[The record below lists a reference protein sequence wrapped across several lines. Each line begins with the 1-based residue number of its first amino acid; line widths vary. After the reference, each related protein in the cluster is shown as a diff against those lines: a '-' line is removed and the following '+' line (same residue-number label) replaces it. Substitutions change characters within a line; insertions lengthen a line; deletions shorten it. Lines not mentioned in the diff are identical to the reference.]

1 MMRKFIFVE
10 SLILLL
16 AACTTAGTQSQSSH
30 STSPSQEESALAGT
44 QIAPP
49 LPTPPPIL
57 LGDYELLSPEDMRAD
72 LNELFNTLEMTH
84 PDLYAHRPKAEVD
97 LERQQIY
104 ADLDQPMT
112 LVSYYLKV
120 APLVARLGDSHTAVA
135 LPVDAIDTKE
145 LFFPLLVEYQ
155 GQQAFIAGNMGNADI
170 QPGAELLGING
181 IPISTILNDL
191 PSFSFFP
198 DFMMSLWFLIGSIPE
213 YQVELLNPGA
223 EIPATYSVYGTTR
236 EMLMQTMTESFD
248 YSPPESLVYSTL
260 PEENIGILTINS
272 FWGSSGQYL
281 QPAFTQIQEENVQH
295 LIIDIRA
302 NAGGMYDQVDSVMKY
317 LTNQPYRRC
326 SIRYARYGVDISA
339 SPREIACDLIQPL
352 DIPLRFQGKLYL
364 LIGPDTYS
372 AAITFAT
379 ILQDYNLAILIG
391 EETTAPASYCAYI
404 SDPVAL
410 PRTHLLYKCSVSC
423 YIRPNGLNDD
433 RGVIPDVVVET
444 TFQDRIDGKDPVLTY
459 TLDMIRSHNL
469 TP

>member
-1 MMRKFIFVE
+1 MIRKYLFVE

-16 AACTTAGTQSQSSH
+16 VACTTTGTPPQSTHSS
-30 STSPSQEESALAGT
+30 SPSQEGSALVST
-44 QIAPP
+44 QITTP
-49 LPTPPPIL
+49 LPIPTPIM
-57 LGDYELLSPEDMRAD
+57 LGDYGLLSPEDMRAD
-72 LNELFNTLEMTH
+72 LNELFYTLEITH
-84 PDLYAHRPKAEVD
+84 PDLYAHRTKAEVD
-97 LERQQIY
+97 LERQRIY

-112 LVSYYLKV
+112 LVSYYLIV
-120 APLVARLGDSHTAVA
+120 APYVASLGDSHTKVA
-135 LPVDAIDTKE
+135 LPMDAIDMKE
-145 LFFPLLVEYQ
+145 LYFPLLVEYQ
-155 GQQAFIAGNMGNADI
+155 GQQAFIAANIGYADI
-170 QPGAELLGING
+170 QPGAELLEING

-198 DFMMSLWFLIGSIPE
+198 
-213 YQVELLNPGA
+213 A
-223 EIPATYSVYGTTR
+223 EIPATFTVYGATR
-236 EMLMQTMTESFD
+236 EMLIQRITESLD
-248 YSPPESLVYSTL
+248 YSSPERLVYSTL
-260 PEENIGILTINS
+260 PDENIGILTINS
-272 FWGSSGQYL
+272 FEGNMGQYL
-281 QPAFTQIQEENVQH
+281 QPAFTQIQEDEVQH

-302 NAGGMYDQVDSVMKY
+302 NAGGMYDQVDLVMKY

-339 SPREIACDLIQPL
+339 SPREIECDLIQPL

-410 PRTHLLYKCSVSC
+410 PRTHLLYQCPVSC
-423 YIRPNGLNDD
+423 YIRPNGLYDD

-444 TFQDRIDGKDPVLTY
+444 TFQDRIDGKDPVLAY
-459 TLDMIRSHNL
+459 TLDMIRSDNP

>member
-1 MMRKFIFVE
+1 MIRKFLFVE
-10 SLILLL
+10 SLSLLL
-16 AACTTAGTQSQSSH
+16 VACTAAGTPSQSTH
-30 STSPSQEESALAGT
+30 SASPSQEGSALAGT

-49 LPTPPPIL
+49 LPTPTPIM
-57 LGDYELLSPEDMRAD
+57 LGDYVLLSPEDMRAD

-97 LERQQIY
+97 LERQRIY

-112 LVSYYLKV
+112 LVSYYLKI
-120 APLVARLGDSHTAVA
+120 APLVASLGDSHTAVA
-135 LPVDAIDTKE
+135 FPMDAIDPKE

-155 GQQAFIAGNMGNADI
+155 GQRAFIAANLGHADI
-170 QPGAELLGING
+170 QPGAELLKINEK
-181 IPISTILNDL
+181 PISTILNDL
-191 PSFSFFP
+191 PSLSFFP
-198 DFMMSLWFLIGSIPE
+198 DFMMSLWFLYGSIPE
-213 YQVELLNPGA
+213 YQVELLNTGA
-223 EIPATYSVYGTTR
+223 EIPATYSVYGTTL
-236 EMLMQTMTESFD
+236 EMLMQTMTQSFD

-260 PEENIGILTINS
+260 PDENIGILTINS
-272 FWGSSGQYL
+272 FWGGSGQYL
-281 QPAFTQIQEENVQH
+281 QPAFTQIQEDNVQH

-302 NAGGMYDQVDSVMKY
+302 NEGGLYDHVDIVMKY

-326 SIRYARYGVDISA
+326 SIRYARYVVDISA
-339 SPREIACDLIQPL
+339 SPREIECDLIQPL

-410 PRTHLLYKCSVSC
+410 PRTHLLYRCSASC
-423 YIRPNGLNDD
+423 YIRPNGVNDD

-444 TFQDRIDGKDPVLTY
+444 TFQDRIDGKDPVLAY
-459 TLDMIRSHNL
+459 TLDMIRSY
-469 TP
+469 TPTP

>member
-1 MMRKFIFVE
+1 MIRKFLFVA

-16 AACTTAGTQSQSSH
+16 VACTNAGTPPQSTY
-30 STSPSQEESALAGT
+30 STSPSQEGSALAGT
-44 QIAPP
+44 QITIP
-49 LPTPPPIL
+49 LPTPIPIM
-57 LGDYELLSPEDMRAD
+57 LGDYVLLSPEDMRAD
-72 LNELFNTLEMTH
+72 LNELFYTLEITH
-84 PDLYAHRPKAEVD
+84 PDLYAHRTKAEVD
-97 LERQQIY
+97 LERQRIY

-120 APLVARLGDSHTAVA
+120 APFVASLGDSHTKVI
-135 LPVDAIDTKE
+135 LPMDAIDTKE

-155 GQQAFIAGNMGNADI
+155 GQQAFIAANMGYADI
-170 QPGAELLGING
+170 QPGAELLEING

-198 DFMMSLWFLIGSIPE
+198 NFMMSLWFLYGSIPE

-223 EIPATYSVYGTTR
+223 EIPATYTVYGATL
-236 EMLMQTMTESFD
+236 EMLMQRITESFD
-248 YSPPESLVYSTL
+248 YSPPERLVYSTL
-260 PEENIGILTINS
+260 PDENIGILTINS
-272 FWGSSGQYL
+272 FGGNMGQYL
-281 QPAFTQIQEENVQH
+281 QPAFTQIQEDEVQH
-295 LIIDIRA
+295 LIIDIRS
-302 NAGGMYDQVDSVMKY
+302 NAGGMYDQVDLVMKY
-317 LTNQPYRRC
+317 LTNQPYRGC
-326 SIRYARYGVDISA
+326 SIRYARYVVDISA
-339 SPREIACDLIQPL
+339 SPREIECDLIQPL

-410 PRTHLLYKCSVSC
+410 PRTHLLYQCSVSC
-423 YIRPNGLNDD
+423 YVRPNGLYDD

-444 TFQDRIDGKDPVLTY
+444 TFQDRIDGKDPVLAY
-459 TLDMIRSHNL
+459 TLDMIRSDNP